1 MKPEHMTCDEVQS
14 VLGAW
19 ADAELAPD
27 LAESVRAHVAHCDRC
42 AQEARALT
50 SLTSRLAT
58 LTAVTAPP
66 QLWTAIESRLAD
78 GDVPVRSKHEA
89 GARRPVYR
97 RRFFAVAAAFLALVS
112 TGVILWNEGVLGG
125 RAVAAGIDFR
135 PLLEQADGDIGAG
148 IDALVRAHGGR
159 SITRK
164 EAEQIMT
171 VRIHPPAVLPA
182 GMKLAGM
189 YLLKMGTRH
198 RSLAFHFTGPRGQ
211 LLLLQCPAGVR
222 KNYGNEECLPCK
234 LNAGANHAVHV
245 GPLRLLHRDSDKLCM
260 CIVSTLDETTD
271 LPAVLDAIPVD
282 Y

>member
-1 MKPEHMTCDEVQS
+1 MTCDEVQS
-14 VLGAW
+14 VLGTW
-19 ADAELAPD
+19 TDAELAPD
-27 LAESVRAHVAHCDRC
+27 LAERVRGHVARCDRC
-42 AQEARALT
+42 AEEARALT
-50 SLTSRLAT
+50 SRLTTRL
-58 LTAVTAPP
+58 AVTAPP
-66 QLWTAIESRLAD
+66 QLWTAIESRLRD
-78 GDVPVRSKHEA
+78 GEAPVRSKQDA
-89 GARRPVYR
+89 GARSPVYR

-148 IDALVRAHGGR
+148 IEALVRAHGGR

-171 VRIHPPAVLPA
+171 VRIHPPAFLPA